1 MKKRVLS
8 MFMALALCLTL
19 LPAPAWAAEADAPEG
34 GTIVQE
40 EQQEKAPAAES
51 PAILEQAAENGIAAQ
66 NYGDSTVEN
75 AVAEVTSGGTTTQ
88 YAGLSA
94 ALAAAKA
101 GDTLTLLKDVTGD
114 VTVIID
120 EAITFDLNGHRIY
133 DLTVRCKITL
143 KDSAGGTGKI
153 AEWLRVENGLNIGDL
168 LEEGYALRNAGTGA
182 WYGET
187 EQTVGNVTV
196 QQAPITSVTLT
207 ALNADGTDASTSIP
221 YGTTNGIKLSA
232 SCDVKPGAGEL
243 SCQWYTI
250 GGTLQLIDGATDP
263 VYQLPADLSVGK
275 HTYRVT
281 FTADGYSKSADIT
294 ITVEKIDLANTT
306 VTIDPWYT
314 DGKVRFN
321 PIDSAASVLIFSN
334 NGVYNDITVT
344 VNGEKY
350 PLSNND
356 YTYEGATATRAG
368 KYTLTITA
376 TDSCANY
383 KGSKT
388 FDWEVVPYQLF
399 RPIFQSSQTYTKTYD
414 GTTTLPGSYTW
425 LAEFFA
431 REATDPNTTLKSGDY
446 EVTAAEFVSADAG
459 ENKPINQT
467 ITLKNDNFVF
477 YPTEIVNVKGITT
490 TDKTLTYTNFT
501 PIEAYPTGGTTFN
514 IEKATMPDVDNA
526 VTLKVI
532 NDHADTYTVD
542 LAALLPKLTDPMK
555 YGNVTYALGTDA
567 ISFSADGYYKEG
579 TAKIEGG
586 KLILPIQAA
595 AEKKEGSIG
604 EIAVTV
610 SSTNIKDFAL
620 KIHVSATNKTI
631 PTGGGSSSG
640 GGGSSSS
647 DRDNSGSTGKTET
660 TTKPDGTTVKTE
672 TRADG
677 TTVKTETKKDGSV
690 TKTAT
695 KTETKPDGT
704 KAETKSET
712 VTNKDG
718 SKVESETRIE
728 TKKDGT
734 VMESKT
740 ETITSKDG
748 TKSETKSETKTDKN
762 GVTSGTETTKTTTAN
777 GSTGMTVTTIEN
789 GESKTAA
796 ETKVSAK
803 AVEDAKKNGE
813 PVKAP
818 VEVKASRDSST
829 APTVKVELP
838 KNSGDTKVEIPVSN
852 VKPGTVAVLVH
863 ADGTE
868 EIVKNSL
875 PTEDGIQLTV
885 NGGATVKIV
894 DNSKDFID
902 TRNHWAKDAIDFVS
916 ARELVNGMNDSIYA
930 PNNSATRAQLW
941 TILAR
946 QNDADLNGGNTW
958 YEKAQLWSKDK
969 GVSDGANPNGT
980 IDRAQMVT
988 MLWRAAGQPTAGGT
1002 ANFTDVPAD
1011 SYYANAV
1018 SWAVEGGITAGVGGG
1033 RFDPAATCTRAQIAT
1048 FLWRAM
1054 AE

>member
-1 MKKRVLS
+1 MKKRLLS
-8 MFMALALCLTL
+8 AFMALALCLTL

-51 PAILEQAAENGIAAQ
+51 PAILEQTAENGIAAQ
-66 NYGDSTVEN
+66 NGGDSTVEN

-120 EAITFDLNGHRIY
+120 EAITFDLNGHKIY
-133 DLTVRCKITL
+133 ALTVRCKITL

-168 LEEGYALRNAGTGA
+168 LEEGYALRKAENGA
-182 WYGET
+182 WYGAT

-196 QQAPITSVTLT
+196 QQVPIKSVTLT
-207 ALNADGTDASTSIP
+207 ALNADGTAASTSIP

-232 SCDVKPGAGEL
+232 SCDAKPGAGEL

-250 GGTLQLIDGATDP
+250 GGTLQLIDGAKGTE
-263 VYQLPADLSVGK
+263 YNLPDNLSVGE

-281 FTADGYSKSADIT
+281 FTADGYTKSADIT
-294 ITVEKIDLANTT
+294 ITITVPKIDLANAT
-306 VTIDPWYT
+306 VTINPWPA
-314 DGKVRFN
+314 DGKFRFN
-321 PIDSAASVLIFSN
+321 PYAPETVALSFLSAVKVTANGKEDRLSDSDF
-334 NGVYNDITVT
+334 T
-344 VNGEKY
+344 
-350 PLSNND
+350 
-356 YTYEGATATRAG
+356 YTGATATRVG

-376 TDSCANY
+376 KDSCANY

-388 FDWEVVPYQLF
+388 FDWEVIPYQLY
-399 RPIFQSSQTYTKTYD
+399 RPGFQSSQTYTKTYD

-425 LAEFFA
+425 LADFFGK
-431 REATDPNTTLKSGDY
+431 EGTDSNVTLKSGDY
-446 EVTAAEFVSADAG
+446 EVTAAEFVSAAAC

-467 ITLKNDNFVF
+467 ITLKNENFVF
-477 YPTEIVNVKGITT
+477 YPTEIINVKGITT

-734 VMESKT
+734 VTESKT

-818 VEVKASRDSST
+818 IEVEATRNSDT
-829 APTVKVELP
+829 APTVKIELP
-838 KNSGDTKVEIPVSN
+838 RNSGDTKVEIPVSN

-894 DNSKDFID
+894 DNSKDFAD

-916 ARELVNGMNDSIYA
+916 ARGLVNGMNDSIYA
-930 PNNSATRAQLW
+930 PNASTTRAQLW

-1033 RFDPAATCTRAQIAT
+1033 RFDPNSTCTRAQIAT
-1048 FLWRAM
+1048 FLYRSYQSK
-1054 AE
+1054 